1 MSDDGHSNELLET
14 LMHTFQRHISQK
26 RSLEILNFS
35 LLRNIASSALF
46 SGPYV
51 AHFKN
56 NDF

>member
-51 AHFKN
+51 RSTE
-56 NDF
+56 